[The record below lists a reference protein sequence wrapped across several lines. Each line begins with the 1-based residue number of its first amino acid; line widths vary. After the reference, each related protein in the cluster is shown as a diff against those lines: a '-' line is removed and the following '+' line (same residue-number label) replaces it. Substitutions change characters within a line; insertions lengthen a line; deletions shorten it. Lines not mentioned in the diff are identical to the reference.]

1 MEKIQIQGYKSIKDL
16 SLGLRPINILIGANG
31 SGKSNFLSFFEF
43 LNVAYEKRLT
53 EYVALNGGTER
64 FLFNGPKVTENIL
77 AEMSFGGNTYGFE
90 LSQGDGRFVFTH
102 EKLGY
107 CSSQGVIN
115 NEIDIANYNNEASIK
130 DYDGMK
136 RGEYVKQYLSG
147 IRKYHF
153 HDTGKHSPFI
163 KTSNINND
171 SYYLYSKG
179 DNLAAFLYAI
189 KENKPKT
196 YKRILR
202 VVQSVAPYFNDFYF
216 SVNPNGDLRLQWTDK
231 YSDIIYGPTDLSD
244 GTIRFIALAA
254 LFLQPNPPSVIILDE
269 PELGLHPFAIAKLSG
284 IIKSAAEKGCQVI
297 IATQSADLIKYFS
310 AEDIITIDSINGES
324 HFERLDS
331 SKLQLWLDNY
341 YSLGDL
347 WRQNIITTAQ
357 PNF

>member
-43 LNVAYEKRLT
+43 LKNLYIQNLKS
-53 EYVALNGGTER
+53 YVALRGATDKFLHKGNKVTKEIRSKLDFGEDQYSFTLDEGLSG
-64 FLFNGPKVTENIL
+64 FLFTKE
-77 AEMSFGGNTYGFE
+77 E
-90 LSQGDGRFVFTH
+90 LWHDNKPT
-102 EKLGY
+102 
-107 CSSQGVIN
+107 
-115 NEIDIANYNNEASIK
+115 DIASLTEESNLKNSD
-130 DYDGMK
+130 DYRAKHIRRCLDGF
-136 RGEYVKQYLSG
+136 
-147 IRKYHF
+147 IKYHF
-153 HDTGKHSPFI
+153 HDTSLNSPFS
-163 KTSNINND
+163 KTSNIQND
-171 SYYLYSKG
+171 RFRLYSKG
-179 DNLAAFLYAI
+179 ENIAAYLYNI
-189 KENKPKT
+189 KENYFQSYNLIVRT
-196 YKRILR
+196 I
-202 VVQSVAPYFNDFYF
+202 QSVAPYFDDFY
-216 SVNPNGDLRLQWTDK
+216 LQPMENNLIQLYWTSK
-231 YSDIIYGPTDLSD
+231 YDETIYGVSDLSD
-244 GTIRFIALAA
+244 GTIRFIALCT
-254 LFLQPNPPSVIILDE
+254 LFLQPQLPDTIIIDE

-310 AEDIITIDSINGES
+310 AEDIITVDSINGES